1 MGILRFCINIPP
13 IMKYYRLFSIKFGV
27 ILISGVFAFDK
38 IHSISTKDLI
48 WSSFSLKILLKTC
61 ANFRTK
67 VTNSDNLIMHLN
79 LLKVPSCAHFPRQSI
94 SLRRFFSSSS
104 QFMSHFNAFNVINAT
119 YILFNS
125 QFGHCQ
131 WSFNASSRTYECG
144 AKF

>member
-1 MGILRFCINIPP
+1 
-13 IMKYYRLFSIKFGV
+13 
-27 ILISGVFAFDK
+27 
-38 IHSISTKDLI
+38 
-48 WSSFSLKILLKTC
+48 
-61 ANFRTK
+61 
-67 VTNSDNLIMHLN
+67 MHLN

-144 AKF
+144 AKFQGLFPVIFTFQEFAAKKLYTVLVQGLRIICFQQRQKMALRAFYFIRALTKALTYYYINRSQRHLLAAIENN